1 MDLAVEGHMLPGDV
15 TLDPTNARSIA
26 GITASEFAALY
37 QEKTNYTSPFGT
49 NLVAQIYDAV
59 WAMALALDAAERELI
74 QSGKYIYTRHI
85 CIKFPR
91 GDIWDFG
98 PFFKQISD
106 LLKKLWTF
114 QYAAGFRGPGIL
126 IKRSTIVDL
135 SVYAA
140 WLRGPDISQNIQK
153 IF

>member
-1 MDLAVEGHMLPGDV
+1 MWNVPGWFDDGWWKGVAVHGCTAAEMDLAVEGHMLPGDV

-74 QSGKYIYTRHI
+74 QSGKYIYSTRDGS
-85 CIKFPR
+85 R
-91 GDIWDFG
+91 
-98 PFFKQISD
+98 
-106 LLKKLWTF
+106 
-114 QYAAGFRGPGIL
+114 R
-126 IKRSTIVDL
+126 
-135 SVYAA
+135 
-140 WLRGPDISQNIQK
+140 N
-153 IF
+153 